1 MELSNINKILIINLG
16 GIGDVTL
23 SLPAV
28 AAIRRKFPGAALEMV
43 VAPRAAD
50 WLRSQKLADNVHGF
64 PGRFSEVIRLLICL
78 RRRRF
83 DLCVNMRTMVS
94 RASALKIRFML
105 ACIGGRVSAGRDTD
119 GRGAFFDIRIP
130 ETNAGRKPEME
141 YDNDTARVLGAVVT
155 GGTPEVDVAA
165 EDIVS
170 AEKKLRDSGV
180 METEK
185 YAIVNPGGM
194 PSRRWPAVRFRAV
207 VKALASTG
215 RLRIVVIGSAAEAGI
230 AEYVADAAPGNAVSV
245 AGKFTVNELWALL
258 RGAAAVITND
268 TGPMHMAAVLR
279 VPLVAV
285 FGPGDLMRYD
295 PRIVWPKARVVYKGK
310 DRIVCNAYRCRR
322 MSCLRAIS
330 VDEVLREVSSVLE
343 GSALI

>member
-16 GIGDVTL
+16 GIGDITL

-28 AAIRRKFPGAALEMV
+28 KAIRRRFPGAALEMV
-43 VAPRAAD
+43 VAPRAAC
-50 WLRSQKLADNVHGF
+50 WLRSQRLADNVHGF
-64 PGRFSEVIRLLICL
+64 PGGFAEVIRLLLCL

-83 DLCVNMRTMVS
+83 DLCVNMRTIVS
-94 RASALKIRFML
+94 LVSALKMRLML
-105 ACIGGRVSAGRDTD
+105 ACIGGRVSSGRDTD
-119 GRGAFFDIRIP
+119 GRGSFFDIRIP

-141 YDNDTARVLGAVVT
+141 YDNDTARALGSVEI
-155 GGTPEVDVAA
+155 GGSPEVDVAA

-170 AEKKLRDSGV
+170 VEKKLRDSGV

-185 YAIVNPGGM
+185 FVIVNPGGM
-194 PSRRWPAVRFRAV
+194 PSRRWPAERFRAV
-207 VKALASTG
+207 AKALASTS
-215 RLRIVVIGSAAEAGI
+215 RFRIVVIGSAAEAGI
-230 AEYVADAAPGNAVSV
+230 AEYVAAGAPGNAVSV
-245 AGKFTVNELWALL
+245 AGKLTVNELWALL
-258 RGAAAVITND
+258 RCAAAVITND

-322 MSCLRAIS
+322 MSCLRSIS
-330 VDEVLREVSSVLE
+330 VEEVLREVSLVLE
-343 GSALI
+343 GSELV